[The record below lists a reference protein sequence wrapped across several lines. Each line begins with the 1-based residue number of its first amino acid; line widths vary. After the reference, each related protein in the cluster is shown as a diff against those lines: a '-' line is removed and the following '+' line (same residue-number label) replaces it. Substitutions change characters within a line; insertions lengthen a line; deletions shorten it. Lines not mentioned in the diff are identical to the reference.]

1 MIVVNVAARRL
12 SANGIK
18 TRSTRLYAMIVLMNY
33 LIPMTMKS
41 SVMENG
47 SKIPMLIKQKLKIAN
62 TPERVSNI
70 MTAILNNED
79 EVDRK
84 KEHFWAIGTNVKL
97 RIEYIDLV
105 SLGTLSETVVHPR
118 EVFRYAIMKGV
129 SSLIL
134 VHNHPSGDLTPSEQ
148 DEETTKKLKQA
159 GDIIGIN
166 VMDHIIIDGEG
177 NYYSF
182 DQRKLLYKTLTKI
195 LP

>member
-1 MIVVNVAARRL
+1 M
-12 SANGIK
+12 G
-18 TRSTRLYAMIVLMNY
+18 
-33 LIPMTMKS
+33 
-41 SVMENG
+41 NG
-47 SKIPMLIKQKLKIAN
+47 SKPMLIKQKLKIAN

-105 SLGTLSETVVHPR
+105 SLGTLNETVIHPR

-134 VHNHPSGDLTPSEQ
+134 VHNHPSGDLTPSGQ
-148 DEETTKKLKQA
+148 DKEITKRLKQA
-159 GDIIGIN
+159 GEIIGIK
-166 VMDHIIIDGEG
+166 VVDHIIVDGEG

-182 DQRKLLYKTLTKI
+182 NDLRAKSIKI
-195 LP
+195 N

>member
-1 MIVVNVAARRL
+1 
-12 SANGIK
+12 
-18 TRSTRLYAMIVLMNY
+18 
-33 LIPMTMKS
+33 
-41 SVMENG
+41 
-47 SKIPMLIKQKLKIAN
+47 MLIKQKLKIAN

-84 KEHFWAIGTNVKL
+84 KEHFWVIGTNVGL

-105 SLGTLSETVVHPR
+105 SLGSLSETTVHPR

-129 SSLIL
+129 FALIL
-134 VHNHPSGDLTPSEQ
+134 VHNHPSGDLMPSDH
-148 DEETTKKLKQA
+148 DEKTTEKLKQA

-166 VMDHIIIDGEG
+166 VIDHIIIDGEG

-182 DQRKLLYKTLTKI
+182 DQRKKI
-195 LP
+195 LPQYIKIN

>member
-12 SANGIK
+12 SAI
-18 TRSTRLYAMIVLMNY
+18 STRLYAMTVLTNY

-41 SVMENG
+41 SVTVSG

-79 EVDRK
+79 EIDRK
-84 KEHFWAIGTNVKL
+84 KEHFWVIGTNVRL

-129 SSLIL
+129 SSLII
-134 VHNHPSGDLTPSEQ
+134 VHNHPSGDVMPSEI
-148 DEETTKKLKQA
+148 DKEITKRLKQA
-159 GDIIGIN
+159 GEIIGIK
-166 VMDHIIIDGEG
+166 VVDHIIVDGEG
-177 NYYSF
+177 NYYS
-182 DQRKLLYKTLTKI
+182 LYQCKKNYPDI
-195 LP
+195 

>member
-12 SANGIK
+12 SAI
-18 TRSTRLYAMIVLMNY
+18 STRLYAMIVLMNY

-41 SVMENG
+41 SVTGNG
-47 SKIPMLIKQKLKIAN
+47 SKMPMLIKQKLKIVN
-62 TPERVSNI
+62 TPERVNNI

-159 GDIIGIN
+159 GEIIGIK

-182 DQRKLLYKTLTKI
+182 DQRKKNLPRYIKI
-195 LP
+195 Y

>member
-12 SANGIK
+12 SANGTK
-18 TRSTRLYAMIVLMNY
+18 TRLIRLCAMTVSINY
-33 LIPMTMKS
+33 LAPMMTIS
-41 SVMENG
+41 LVTGNG
-47 SKIPMLIKQKLKIAN
+47 SKMPMLIKQKLKIAN

-159 GDIIGIN
+159 GEIIGIK

-182 DQRKLLYKTLTKI
+182 DQRKKNLPRYIKI
-195 LP
+195 Y